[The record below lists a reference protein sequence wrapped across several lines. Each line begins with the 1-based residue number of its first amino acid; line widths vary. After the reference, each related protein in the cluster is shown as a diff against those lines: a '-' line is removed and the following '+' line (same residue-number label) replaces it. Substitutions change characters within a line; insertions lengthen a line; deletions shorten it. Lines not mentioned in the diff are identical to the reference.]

1 MNNLIMDYNLIM
13 LAVASAILASL
24 ITILFLRVKFVRQKN
39 FFEEQLKGKIEII
52 TNFEKLLQQAQSKK
66 DLILTRA
73 IKAETQ
79 LVMVKVALAE
89 SRESSFDMIEK
100 MTPENAELVKQI
112 LDIDAK
118 KILENI

>member
-1 MNNLIMDYNLIM
+1 MDYNLIM
-13 LAVASAILASL
+13 PAVASAILASL

-39 FFEEQLKGKIEII
+39 SFEEQLKGKIEII

>member
-13 LAVASAILASL
+13 PAVASAILASL

-39 FFEEQLKGKIEII
+39 SFEEQLKGKIEII